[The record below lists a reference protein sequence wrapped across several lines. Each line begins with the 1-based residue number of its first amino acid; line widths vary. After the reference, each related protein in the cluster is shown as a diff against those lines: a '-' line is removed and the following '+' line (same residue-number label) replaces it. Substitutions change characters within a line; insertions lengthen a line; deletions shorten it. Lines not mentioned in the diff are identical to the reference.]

1 LNVPVVSDP
10 LAFMLQGLIKSK
22 EEINDQLSLGVKEV
36 VSVMPFDR
44 GDHFGDDVAEET
56 FLFC

>member
-1 LNVPVVSDP
+1 VVSDP

-56 FLFC
+56 FLFG